1 MVGDDGMSSPEAMRA
16 ISEIGVRRGERD
28 GGQWDT
34 ELQMPQS
41 KGASS
46 NRIWAAW
53 SLAFDRARTV
63 RSQRTKRSLARLQA
77 PQISSATTAFSTSST
92 STRQTQVLV
101 EGALGVHKALVCLTR
116 LPKLLLYFSSEGGVT
131 KRRLDVVVAVRLP
144 HGEQLRRGFVEW
156 CQLDGTGNHAS
167 PAERAQNA
175 LKQNLVGRVPKLA
188 DQSLAAITASEL
200 VDSPELDAGVAD

>member
-1 MVGDDGMSSPEAMRA
+1 MRIIGVPQTSHGRVTRNRGSRVVVVGDDGMSSPEAMRA

-116 LPKLLLYFSSEGGVT
+116 LPKLLLYFSSEGGVKAPT
-131 KRRLDVVVAVRLP
+131 RCRCRRSSATWR
-144 HGEQLRRGFVEW
+144 
-156 CQLDGTGNHAS
+156 AA
-167 PAERAQNA
+167 AER
-175 LKQNLVGRVPKLA
+175 VCRVVPA
-188 DQSLAAITASEL
+188 
-200 VDSPELDAGVAD
+200 